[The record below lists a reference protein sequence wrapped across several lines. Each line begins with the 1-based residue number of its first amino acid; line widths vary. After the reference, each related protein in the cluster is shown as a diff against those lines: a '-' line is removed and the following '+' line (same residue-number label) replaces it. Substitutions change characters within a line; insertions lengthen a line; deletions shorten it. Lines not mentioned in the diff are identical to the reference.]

1 MQRIGVFGGTYDP
14 VHNGHLHTAMAL
26 VERLE
31 LARLHMVPC
40 YQPVH
45 RDSPA
50 TPTEHRWAML
60 QHACEAH
67 SALFADDRELQ
78 RGGPSYSIDTMQSL
92 RDEFP
97 DTAIFMVMGADAFRH
112 FGSWHRADEFLSVVN
127 IVVVHR
133 GGEPAPDVSQSAWS
147 SAYQPLLSEIVC
159 SRGALTSVQC
169 PLWTTSSTAIRQTLA
184 EGGDIGSDVP
194 AAVAQYI
201 ELHQLYR

>member
-14 VHNGHLHTAMAL
+14 VHNGHLHTAVAL
-26 VERLE
+26 VERLD

-40 YQPVH
+40 FQPVH
-45 RDSPA
+45 RDSPS

-60 QHACEAH
+60 QQACSAH
-67 SALFADDRELQ
+67 PALLADDRELQ

-92 RDEFP
+92 RDEYP
-97 DTAIFMVMGADAFRH
+97 DAALFMVMGADAFRH
-112 FGSWHRADEFLSVVN
+112 FGSWHRADDFLQLVN

-133 GGEPAPDVSQSAWS
+133 GGEPAPDVAASTWA
-147 SAYQPLLSEIVC
+147 SAYQPLLGKIVC

-169 PLWTTSSTAIRQTLA
+169 PLWTTSSTAIRQTLV